1 MFWITL
7 VSATMILMG
16 GWGLLQALQ
25 VLIDQVEID
34 KRLRRY
40 AGPREGS

>member
-7 VSATMILMG
+7 VSAMMILMG
-16 GWGLLQALQ
+16 GSALAHALQ
-25 VLIDQVEID
+25 ILISQVEIH

-40 AGPREGS
+40 AGPREG

>member
-7 VSATMILMG
+7 VSATMILLG
-16 GWGLLQALQ
+16 GWGLLHALQ
-25 VLIDQVEID
+25 MLFLQFEIH

-40 AGPREGS
+40 AGPREA

>member
-7 VSATMILMG
+7 VSATMILIG
-16 GWGLLQALQ
+16 GWALAHAIQ
-25 VLIDQVEID
+25 ILIAQIEIY

-40 AGPREGS
+40 AGPREA